1 MPPNF
6 KPLLAGATSPES
18 AAGRPTS
25 HRDLKSQFKP
35 LGVSGD
41 NTPAAV
47 IAAAQAAHA
56 HSAPASG
63 ATHLGLTESG
73 PRPSSAVTQVIR
85 DGDRITHIE
94 IRCGCGEIITLE
106 CAYAPAG

>member
-1 MPPNF
+1 MPSTF
-6 KPLLAGATSPES
+6 KPLLNGSGTQVS
-18 AAGRPTS
+18 APGNPNA
-25 HRDLKSQFKP
+25 HRELKSPFKP

-47 IAAAQAAHA
+47 VAAAQASHVHA
-56 HSAPASG
+56 GG
-63 ATHLGLTESG
+63 AMSPSHLGLPEPA
-73 PRPSSAVTQVIR
+73 PRPSSAVTQLIR

-106 CAYAPAG
+106 CAYNLPG

>member
-6 KPLLAGATSPES
+6 KPLIPGSASS
-18 AAGRPTS
+18 DQAAGRS
-25 HRDLKSQFKP
+25 AAHRDLKPQFRP

-41 NTPAAV
+41 NTPSAV
-47 IAAAQAAHA
+47 VAAAQAAHA
-56 HSAPASG
+56 HSGPPANP
-63 ATHLGLTESG
+63 THLGMVEAA
-73 PRPSSAVTQVIR
+73 PRPSSAVTQLIR

-106 CAYAPAG
+106 CGYAPQG